1 MANDTMIPAARITRL
16 RDGKIYAT
24 HVLLQYSKPESQ
36 EAAVERVRAGKV
48 AFVRRSDVHQ
58 VLDALGVKDDKFR
71 E

>member
-1 MANDTMIPAARITRL
+1 MANGTVIPAARITRL

-24 HVLLQYSKPESQ
+24 HVLLQYSKPDTQ
-36 EAAVERVRAGKV
+36 AAAIERVKAGKI

-58 VLDALGVKDDKFR
+58 VLDALEVKDATFR

>member
-1 MANDTMIPAARITRL
+1 MPNETVIPAARITRL

-24 HVLLQYSKPESQ
+24 HVLLQYNNPETQ
-36 EAAVERVRAGKV
+36 EAAIERVKAGKI

-58 VLDALGVKDDKFR
+58 VLDALGVQDAKFR